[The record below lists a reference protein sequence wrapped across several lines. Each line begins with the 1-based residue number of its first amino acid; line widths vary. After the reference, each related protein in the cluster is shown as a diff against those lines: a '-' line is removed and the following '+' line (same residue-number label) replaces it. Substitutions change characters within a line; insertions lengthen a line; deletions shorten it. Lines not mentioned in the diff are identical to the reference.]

1 MGAFDP
7 LPDPLIEGWII
18 MKALTLGAA
27 LLALIG
33 STEGLAQ
40 QSRGSLARCAQAA
53 LAKQPG
59 EFVKVEVESA
69 GESTEKGQPRPG
81 TALLELEVR
90 DTAGKEWELTCD
102 EQSGRIIEVEREVPD
117 AGDSLFKAKAK
128 ISEEDARKTA
138 LAAHPGEVEEVEYEI
153 EASGAATYEIDI
165 KPAGGKGELKIEVD
179 ATSGKIVER
188 REEHHQIGLEP
199 SAEDE

>member
-1 MGAFDP
+1 MR
-7 LPDPLIEGWII
+7 
-18 MKALTLGAA
+18 ALTLGAS
-27 LLALIG
+27 LLAFAG
-33 STEGLAQ
+33 WTEGQAQ

-53 LAKQPG
+53 LEKQHG

-69 GESTEKGQPRPG
+69 GESSEKGQPRAG

-102 EQSGRIIEVEREVPD
+102 EQSGRIIEIEREVPD
-117 AGDSLFKAKAK
+117 ADDSLFKPKAK

-153 EASGAATYEIDI
+153 EASGGATYEIDI
-165 KPAGGKGELKIEVD
+165 KPAGGKGELKVEVD
-179 ATSGKIVER
+179 ATTGKIVER
-188 REEHHQIGLEP
+188 RQEHYQIGIES
-199 SAEDE
+199 SAEADD